1 MRNCG
6 KTAGGAIIDTVAGRA
21 LGEATFE
28 QKFKVESHKKNG
40 GIVSN

>member
-6 KTAGGAIIDTVAGRA
+6 KTARGAIIDTVAGRA

-28 QKFKVESHKKNG
+28 QKFKVESHKKMEA
-40 GIVSN
+40 